1 MDWGLVI
8 MMVLGGLVS
17 TGFGWIAM
25 NHLSRGK
32 DPHLSHLPNRDRHP
46 APGNRLI

>member
-32 DPHLSHLPNRDRHP
+32 DPHPESPSEP
-46 APGNRLI
+46 GQAPGSG